1 MGQMGLMGQMGED
14 MVKKVI
20 LVLGMLM
27 IVACGQAEIKP
38 VDFYPEDMCSSCRMA
53 ISEKQFAGEII
64 TREGTALKFDDL
76 RCMRKYLKDRGT
88 EQVAGYFFIDYDG
101 RNWINGRDVIL
112 MRSPEISAPM
122 GGNTVAFLTR
132 AKAEAAA
139 AKYQGQV
146 LSFTDFFEK

>member
-1 MGQMGLMGQMGED
+1 MLNSGISRLSLALG
-14 MVKKVI
+14 I
-20 LVLGMLM
+20 L
-27 IVACGQAEIKP
+27 IITACGQSEIKP
-38 VDFYPEDMCSSCRMA
+38 VDFYPEDMCASCRMA
-53 ISEKQFAGEII
+53 ISEKQFAGEIV
-64 TREGTALKFDDL
+64 TKEGAAVKFDDL

-88 EQVAGYFFIDYDG
+88 DQVAEYFFIDYDTRDWIKG
-101 RNWINGRDVIL
+101 RNTVF
-112 MRSPEISAPM
+112 MRSSEISTPM